1 MPRKASR
8 SKKTAVSRPRRKKT
22 TVSPSRR
29 KKASASPVRRKKA
42 TASSPRRKKYLFAA
56 ALLLAAFAVYLGYLN
71 YLINSRFEGG
81 AWALPSRVYAR
92 ALELY
97 PNLAITRDQL
107 VYELDLS
114 SYLQVQRE
122 PLPGQYRLLG
132 ESLELHSR
140 QFDFGD
146 QLQDARLVQV
156 FFERGRISA
165 LTDSSSLSDLQL
177 FRLPPVIL
185 GSYYPD
191 NGEDRLLLAENEVP
205 QRLIDTLIAVEDRGF
220 FEHSGL
226 SPMAILRALLANLQA
241 GRAVQGGSTLTQQL
255 AKNLFLTPEKS
266 LLRKINEAFMAI
278 LLELR
283 FSKQTIIT
291 AYVNEVFLLQ
301 QNRIAIHGFARASRM
316 LFRRSVDNLEVQ
328 HVALLV
334 GMVKGPSRY
343 NPFRAPETALAR
355 RNLVLKIM
363 LEQQLLDANEHAR
376 AVAAPLGVVKRLP
389 GVNPFPAYLD
399 LVKRQLQSSYSGDE
413 LARRGLR
420 VFTAFDPLLQRNLEL
435 GLANGLKNFGQPEL
449 QAAVVIVDYLNGDIQ
464 ALVGDR
470 VTDYPGFNRALMAQ
484 RPIGSLVKPIL
495 LYSLLEDGLTLAS
508 KVTDE
513 PIRIQQSD
521 GKIWEPHNYD
531 RELHG
536 EMSLYEA
543 FIRSY
548 NLPFVR
554 LGVDDGLETLV
565 QNLSKIKLLKHD
577 VVYPS
582 ILLGT
587 TAMSAYE
594 VSQMFQVIANN
605 GYFTP
610 LTTIRSVADQGNRTL
625 ARVPLESHKLFDQ
638 ARMIQVQRAMIGVSE
653 SGTAGYLSERFAGK
667 VPAGKTGT
675 TNDLRDSWFVG
686 FSQRYLTVVWLGR
699 DDNSPIN
706 LTGSTGALRVWSEIM
721 QLQGF
726 ESFKLS
732 RDDSLEWRHINPA
745 DGGITQKT
753 CATSVLLPFP
763 RDRIPRTRSRC
774 Q

>member
-8 SKKTAVSRPRRKKT
+8 RKNTTVSRPRRKKAT
-22 TVSPSRR
+22 ASPSRR
-29 KKASASPVRRKKA
+29 R
-42 TASSPRRKKYLFAA
+42 KYLVGA
-56 ALLLAAFAVYLGYLN
+56 ALLLAAFAIYLGYLN

-97 PNLAITRDQL
+97 PNLALTREQL

-114 SYLQVQRE
+114 SYLEVQRE
-122 PLPGQYRLLG
+122 PLTGQYRLLG
-132 ESLELHSR
+132 ESLELNAR
-140 QFDFGD
+140 RFNFGD
-146 QLQDARLVQV
+146 QLQDSRLVQV
-156 FFERGRISA
+156 FFERGRISS

-177 FRLPPVIL
+177 LRLPPVIL

-191 NGEDRLLLAENEVP
+191 NDEDRLLLAENEVP
-205 QRLIDTLIAVEDRGF
+205 QLLIDTLIAVEDRKF

-226 SPMAILRALLANLQA
+226 SPMAIMRAMLANLKA
-241 GRAVQGGSTLTQQL
+241 GKMVQGGSTLTQQL

-266 LLRKINEAFMAI
+266 LLRKINEAFMALI
-278 LLELR
+278 LELR

-291 AYVNEVFLLQ
+291 AYINEVFLLQ
-301 QNRIAIHGFARASRM
+301 QKRIAIHGFARASRM
-316 LFRRSVDNLEVQ
+316 MFRRSVDNLEAQ

-343 NPFRAPETALAR
+343 NPFSAPDNALAR
-355 RNLVLKIM
+355 RNLVLKVM
-363 LEQQLLDANEHAR
+363 LEQKLLDAEEHAR
-376 AVAAPLGVVKRLP
+376 AVAAPIGIVKRLP

-399 LVKRQLQSSYSGDE
+399 LVKRQLQSSYSSDE

-435 GLANGLKNFGQPEL
+435 GLAKGLQAFRQPEL
-449 QAAVVIVDYLNGDIQ
+449 QAAVVVIDYLNGDIQ

-484 RPIGSLVKPIL
+484 RPIGSLIKPLL
-495 LYSLLEDGLTLAS
+495 LYSLLQDKLTLAS
-508 KVTDE
+508 KVSDE
-513 PIRIQQSD
+513 PVRIQQSD
-521 GKIWEPHNYD
+521 GKIWEPRNYD

-543 FIRSY
+543 FVRSY

-554 LGVDDGLETLV
+554 LGVDGGLEVLV
-565 QNLSKIKLLKHD
+565 QNLDKIKLLKHD

-594 VSQMFQVIANN
+594 VGQMFQVIANN

-610 LTTIRSVADQGNRTL
+610 LTTIRSVAGQDNHTL

-638 ARMIQVQRAMIGVSE
+638 GRMIQVQRAMIGVSE
-653 SGTAGYLSERFAGK
+653 NGTARYLAGRFEGK
-667 VPAGKTGT
+667 TLAGKTGT

-686 FSQRYLTVVWLGR
+686 FSQRYLAVVWLGR
-699 DDNSPIN
+699 DDNGPIN
-706 LTGSTGALRVWSEIM
+706 LTGSSGALRVWSEIM

-732 RDDSLEWRHINPA
+732 RDDSLVWRHINPA
-745 DGGITQKT
+745 NGGITQKS

-763 RDRIPRTRSRC
+763 KDRIPTARSRC

>member
-8 SKKTAVSRPRRKKT
+8 SKKTAVSRPRRKKAAT
-22 TVSPSRR
+22 SPSRR
-29 KKASASPVRRKKA
+29 KKSTTNPS
-42 TASSPRRKKYLFAA
+42 RRKKYLVAA
-56 ALLLAAFAVYLGYLN
+56 ALLLAGFAIYLGYLN

-97 PNLAITRDQL
+97 PNLALTREQL

-114 SYLQVQRE
+114 SFLQVQRE

-140 QFDFGD
+140 RFDFGD
-146 QLQDARLVQV
+146 QLQDSRLVQV
-156 FFERGRISA
+156 FFERGRVSA
-165 LTDSSSLSDLQL
+165 LTDSSNLSDLQL

-191 NGEDRLLLAENEVP
+191 NDEDRLLLAENEVP
-205 QRLIDTLIAVEDRGF
+205 QLLIDTLIAVEDRKF

-226 SPMAILRALLANLQA
+226 SPMAILRALLANLKA
-241 GRAVQGGSTLTQQL
+241 GKTVQGGSTLTQQL

-291 AYVNEVFLLQ
+291 AYINEVFLLQ

-316 LFRRSVDNLEVQ
+316 MFRRSVDNLEAQ

-343 NPFRAPETALAR
+343 NPFSAPDTALAR
-355 RNLVLKIM
+355 RNLVLKVM
-363 LEQQLLDANEHAR
+363 LEQKLLDAREHAR
-376 AVAAPLGVVKRLP
+376 AVAAPIGIVKRLP

-435 GLANGLKNFGQPEL
+435 GLAKGLKGFRQPEL
-449 QAAVVIVDYLNGDIQ
+449 QAAVVIIDYLNGDIQ

-484 RPIGSLVKPIL
+484 RPIGSLIKPLL
-495 LYSLLEDGLTLAS
+495 LYSLLHDSLTLAS
-508 KVTDE
+508 KVSDE

-521 GKIWEPHNYD
+521 GKIWEPRNYD

-543 FIRSY
+543 FVRSY

-554 LGVDDGLETLV
+554 LGVDGGLEALA
-565 QNLSKIKLLKHD
+565 QNLAKIKLLKHD

-582 ILLGT
+582 MLLGT

-610 LTTIRSVADQGNRTL
+610 LTTIRSVADQDNHML
-625 ARVPLESHKLFDQ
+625 ARVPLESLKLFDQ

-653 SGTAGYLSERFAGK
+653 SGTAQYLAERFEGK
-667 VPAGKTGT
+667 TLAGKTGT

-686 FSQRYLTVVWLGR
+686 FSQRYLAVVWLGR
-699 DDNSPIN
+699 DDNGPIN
-706 LTGSTGALRVWSEIM
+706 LTGSSGALRVWSEIM

-732 RDDSLEWRHINPA
+732 RDDSLAWRHVNPA
-745 DGGITQKT
+745 DGGITQKS

-763 RDRIPRTRSRC
+763 KDRIPSARSRC